1 MSKILLFLK
10 NIWAFIDGVNKYKAL
25 SFYEWEERELKN
37 TFAVLVSGSFAGI
50 PLPPAHISL
59 ALLPYLEEDLEI
71 MFERLDA
78 VSDPIGELFSVYDI
92 G

>member
-1 MSKILLFLK
+1 MSNIRIFLK
-10 NIWAFIDGVNKYKAL
+10 RIWAFIDGVNKHKAL
-25 SFYEWEERELKN
+25 SFYEWEEKELRN
-37 TFAVLVSGSFAGI
+37 TFAVLIAGSFAGI
-50 PLPPAHISL
+50 PAPPAHISL
-59 ALLPYLEEDLEI
+59 ALLPYIENDLEI